1 MGGGKSAPNLRIP
14 QRFFEKTHQF
24 LGSIMK
30 ITVVNPATGDQLRE
44 YEAHRPSDLE
54 RMVKQAEEAFSTWS
68 VRPFEDRSEVLRVAA
83 AILEE
88 NQAKYARLISEE
100 MGKVFREAKAEID
113 KCAWVCRYYAEHG
126 AAFLAEEHIATD
138 AAKSYVTF
146 PPLGVLLAVM
156 PWNFPFWQV
165 FRFAA
170 PALMA
175 GNTALLKHASNV
187 PGCALAIETIFRQA
201 GLPEGGFAHARVDN
215 EQVAALIDHPL
226 VRGVALTGSER
237 AGAAAAQRAGLRVKK
252 TVLELGGSD
261 AYLILEDADLTMA
274 AETCAASRLLNAGQ
288 SCIGAKRF
296 IVHQAVYV
304 DFLELFVAKMKAAR
318 FGDPFDER
326 VDIGPLA
333 RHDLR
338 EQLHQQVS
346 RSVAA
351 GAILR
356 LGGYIPEGKGAYY
369 PPTVLSEVR
378 PGMPAFEEELFGP
391 AAAVVLA
398 RDEQEAVALANAS
411 DFGLGAA
418 VFTRDARRGE
428 RIAAREL
435 AVGSCFVN
443 AMVKSDPRLPF
454 GGIKNS
460 GYGREL
466 SHYGIK
472 EFTNIKTV
480 WIR

>member
-1 MGGGKSAPNLRIP
+1 MGGGKSAPNLRIL

-226 VRGVALTGSER
+226 VRGVALTGSEVDDG
-237 AGAAAAQRAGLRVKK
+237 AGRQR
-252 TVLELGGSD
+252 
-261 AYLILEDADLTMA
+261 
-274 AETCAASRLLNAGQ
+274 C
-288 SCIGAKRF
+288 
-296 IVHQAVYV
+296 
-304 DFLELFVAKMKAAR
+304 
-318 FGDPFDER
+318 
-326 VDIGPLA
+326 
-333 RHDLR
+333 
-338 EQLHQQVS
+338 
-346 RSVAA
+346 
-351 GAILR
+351 
-356 LGGYIPEGKGAYY
+356 
-369 PPTVLSEVR
+369 
-378 PGMPAFEEELFGP
+378 
-391 AAAVVLA
+391 
-398 RDEQEAVALANAS
+398 
-411 DFGLGAA
+411 
-418 VFTRDARRGE
+418 
-428 RIAAREL
+428 
-435 AVGSCFVN
+435 
-443 AMVKSDPRLPF
+443 
-454 GGIKNS
+454 
-460 GYGREL
+460 L
-466 SHYGIK
+466 SHFG
-472 EFTNIKTV
+472 
-480 WIR
+480 RR